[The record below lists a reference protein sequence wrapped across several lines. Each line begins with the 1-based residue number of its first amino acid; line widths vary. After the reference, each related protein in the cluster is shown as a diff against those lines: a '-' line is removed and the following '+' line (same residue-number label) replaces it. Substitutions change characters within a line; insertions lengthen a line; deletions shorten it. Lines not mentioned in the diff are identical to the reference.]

1 MGTQEFIK
9 SVSSQRDGLFRQA
22 MHYLGN
28 ASDAED
34 AVQETLLKLWT
45 TRERITDATK
55 MRNMASVICK
65 HVALN
70 MLRDARQTVQIE
82 TVGNLAYVD
91 TPQIQLEHQESLR
104 ILKQSI
110 GALSDKHR
118 AIITMRNVENMP
130 YADIA
135 QILGTTESSVR
146 GMISKARTE
155 LLKNLNKTK
164 Q

>member
-1 MGTQEFIK
+1 
-9 SVSSQRDGLFRQA
+9 
-22 MHYLGN
+22 
-28 ASDAED
+28 
-34 AVQETLLKLWT
+34 
-45 TRERITDATK
+45 

-70 MLRDARQTVQIE
+70 MLRDAKQTVQIE

-118 AIITMRNVENMP
+118 AIIRMRNVENMP

>member
-91 TPQIQLEHQESLR
+91 TPLIQLEHQESLR
-104 ILKQSI
+104 T
-110 GALSDKHR
+110 LSDKHR
-118 AIITMRNVENMP
+118 AIIRMRNVENMP